1 MDVFV
6 ARQPIFT
13 IDKTISAYELLF
25 RTGKT
30 NHFPDI
36 DGETATTSILSS
48 SFFTIGIEKI
58 AAGKMAFIN
67 FTEELLLKG
76 TPQLFPQEKLVVEIL
91 EDVQPTPQIV
101 ETCRQLKEMGYKL
114 ALDDFVYSQSFAELL
129 ALSDIIKIDFRNTSS
144 EKLVEMVA
152 ALQQYG
158 CQLLAEKVET
168 NEEFEQAVSLGFTY
182 FQGYFFAK
190 PEILQN
196 KDLSAS
202 KMTLMQLISQINS
215 EEFDVVKLENLVTRD
230 VSVSYKLLKYLNS
243 SYFGRIQ
250 PLSSVRQAISFLGE
264 NQFKMFVSLVATSK
278 LAGNKPNEL
287 VRLAIIRAYFLEGL
301 ATALQKDKN
310 ELFLLGL
317 FSLINAMLNQ
327 KMETILKKL
336 PLSESIITA
345 LRDREGELFFFL
357 RLVETYESGNWIA
370 FRYAQKKINI
380 DSEKVVNIYLDA
392 LARADSFESSEV
404 EKSP

>member
-13 IDKTISAYELLF
+13 RDKTISAYELLF

-30 NHFPDI
+30 NHFPNI

-67 FTEELLLKG
+67 FTEDLLLKG

-91 EDVQPTPQIV
+91 EDVQPTPEIV
-101 ETCRQLKEMGYKL
+101 ATCRQLKDMGYKL
-114 ALDDFVYSQSFAELL
+114 ALDDFVYSKSFADLL
-129 ALSDIIKIDFRNTSS
+129 TLSDIIKIDFQNTSS

-152 ALQQYG
+152 TLQEYG

-202 KMTLMQLISQINS
+202 EMTLMQLISQINN
-215 EEFDVVKLENLVTRD
+215 EEFDVEKLEDLVTHD
-230 VSVSYKLLKYLNS
+230 VSISYKLLKYLNS

-287 VRLAIIRAYFLEGL
+287 VRLAIIRAQFLEGL
-301 ATALQKDKN
+301 AAELQKDKN

-317 FSLINAMLNQ
+317 FSLIDAMLDQ

-336 PLSESIITA
+336 PLAENITTA
-345 LRDREGELFFFL
+345 LRDREGELFLFL
-357 RLVETYESGNWIA
+357 RLVETYETGNWVA
-370 FRYAQKKINI
+370 FRYAQKKIHI
-380 DSEKVVNIYLDA
+380 DDEKIVDIYLDA
-392 LARADSFESSEV
+392 LARADSFENTEA
-404 EKSP
+404 E

>member
-13 IDKTISAYELLF
+13 KAKTISAYELLF

-30 NHFPDI
+30 NIFPGI
-36 DGETATTSILSS
+36 DGDTATTSILSS

-67 FTEELLLKG
+67 FTEDLLLKG

-91 EDVQPTPQIV
+91 EDVRPSPEIV
-101 ETCRQLKEMGYKL
+101 KTCRQLKELGYQL
-114 ALDDFVYSQSFAELL
+114 ALDDFVYSKNFDELL
-129 ALSDIIKIDFRNTSS
+129 DLSDIIKIDFRNTPH
-144 EKLVEMVA
+144 EKLEKMVG
-152 ALQQYG
+152 ALQKYG
-158 CQLLAEKVET
+158 CKLLAEKVET
-168 NEEFEQAVSLGFTY
+168 PEEFEQAVSLGFEF

-190 PEILQN
+190 PEVLQN

-202 KMTLMQLISQINS
+202 QMTMMQLISQINN
-215 EEFDVVKLENLVTRD
+215 EEFDVPKLENLVVQD

-243 SYFGRIQ
+243 SYFDRIQ
-250 PLSSVRQAISFLGE
+250 PLSSIRQAISFLGE
-264 NQFKMFVSLVATSK
+264 KQFKMFVSLVATSK

-287 VRLAIIRAYFLEGL
+287 VRLAFIRAHFLESL
-301 ATALQKDKN
+301 AAELQKDKN

-317 FSLINAMLNQ
+317 FSLIDAMLDQ

-336 PLSESIITA
+336 PLSDNITTA
-345 LRDREGELFFFL
+345 LRDRQGELFLFL
-357 RLVETYESGNWIA
+357 RLVETYESGNWVA
-370 FRYAQKKINI
+370 FRYAQKRIKI
-380 DSEKVVNIYLDA
+380 DSDKIVDFYLDA
-392 LARADSFESSEV
+392 LARADSFEHTSTESEN
-404 EKSP
+404 